1 MDRSSVFDD
10 EWITEPSGLPK
21 VPDFFGGFARAG
33 DDRNL
38 FALQPSQ
45 GLGSWFPAVVV
56 VQQRPVQVRD
66 DPPGLGLTHRL
77 LIQ

>member
-21 VPDFFGGFARAG
+21 VPDFFGGVARAG

-38 FALQPSQ
+38 FALQP
-45 GLGSWFPAVVV
+45 
-56 VQQRPVQVRD
+56 
-66 DPPGLGLTHRL
+66 
-77 LIQ
+77 